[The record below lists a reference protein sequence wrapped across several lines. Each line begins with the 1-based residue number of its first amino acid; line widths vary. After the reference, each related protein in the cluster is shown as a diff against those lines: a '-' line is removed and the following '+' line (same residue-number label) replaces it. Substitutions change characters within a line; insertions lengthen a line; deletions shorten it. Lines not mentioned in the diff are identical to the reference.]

1 MSNGAYDI
9 THKKILES
17 GKELFLKNGYERTN
31 LRELCKKAG
40 VTTGAFYRHFED
52 KSSIFRELVDD
63 VATGLLSGFD
73 IAEDKC
79 FDNIDTGNTD
89 EIWNISSDAIRE
101 FINYIYMH
109 FDIFKLIICC
119 SDGTEYNNYIDRIV
133 ERELNSMYRMYETLD
148 KKGISYNRVA
158 RNELHMI
165 IHAYYACIFE
175 TVLHDF
181 SKETALDSVQ
191 SLSSFFTA
199 GWRKLLQ
206 I

>member
-89 EIWNISSDAIRE
+89 EIWNISSYAIRE
-101 FINYIYMH
+101 FIHYIYMH

-191 SLSSFFTA
+191 SLSVFFTA

>member
-165 IHAYYACIFE
+165 IHSYYACIFE

>member
-17 GKELFLKNGYERTN
+17 GKELFLKKGYERTN

-158 RNELHMI
+158 KNELHMI

>member
-1 MSNGAYDI
+1 MYINNYNFID
-9 THKKILES
+9 
-17 GKELFLKNGYERTN
+17 R
-31 LRELCKKAG
+31 
-40 VTTGAFYRHFED
+40 
-52 KSSIFRELVDD
+52 
-63 VATGLLSGFD
+63 
-73 IAEDKC
+73 AEDKC

-101 FINYIYMH
+101 FIHYIYMH
-109 FDIFKLIICC
+109 FDIFKLIICY

-158 RNELHMI
+158 KNELHMI

>member
-133 ERELNSMYRMYETLD
+133 ERELNSMYRIYETLD

-158 RNELHMI
+158 KNELHMI

-191 SLSSFFTA
+191 SLSVFFTA

>member
-73 IAEDKC
+73 RAEDKC

-101 FINYIYMH
+101 FIHYIYMH

-119 SDGTEYNNYIDRIV
+119 SGGTEYNNYIDRIV
-133 ERELNSMYRMYETLD
+133 ERELNSMYRMYEALD
-148 KKGISYNRVA
+148 EKGISYNRVA
-158 RNELHMI
+158 KNELHMI